1 MRGSFIKMFY
11 TCISNKKRPFQIIM
25 KTRQTEKTNTDKLDA
40 QNVNKKKHAQKQKPY
55 KHINVLFRTNE
66 SYTMAQTRM
75 TYTQ

>member
-1 MRGSFIKMFY
+1 M
-11 TCISNKKRPFQIIM
+11 QIIM
-25 KTRQTEKTNTDKLDA
+25 KTKQTKKTHNDKLDA
-40 QNVNKKKHAQKQKPY
+40 QNVNKKKHAQRQKPY